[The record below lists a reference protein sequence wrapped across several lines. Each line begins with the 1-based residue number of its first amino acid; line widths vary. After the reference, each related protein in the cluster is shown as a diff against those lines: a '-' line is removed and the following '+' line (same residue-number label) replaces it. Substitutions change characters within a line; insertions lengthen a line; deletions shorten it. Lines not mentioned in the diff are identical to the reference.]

1 MTVTYQADFLDTTYN
16 GWTNYHTFN
25 VALWIN
31 NDEGLYHLAMDCG
44 DYETLVNTLY
54 NEYGVTETKDGVK
67 FNDPKVNVVQ
77 LNSDVFDLWF
87 THKTHTVLIT
97 LMTQSRTVTFTNV
110 QDNVERTVEF
120 PTINQAMQFVT
131 TLHIAGVQAVVNLLP
146 EDIAAW

>member
-1 MTVTYQADFLDTTYN
+1 MTTTYQRNLLSTEYN
-16 GWTNYHTFN
+16 GWENYETWN
-25 VALWIN
+25 VALSIN

-54 NEYGVTETKDGVK
+54 NEYGVRETKDGVK
-67 FNDPKVNVVQ
+67 FNDPKVNMVQ
-77 LNSDVFDLWF
+77 LNSDVFDLWL
-87 THKTHTVLIT
+87 THNTHTVTNT

-131 TLHIAGVQAVVNLLP
+131 TLHVAGVQAVVNLLP